1 MTNVSNS
8 IDVSNLLIIEYPHS
22 KNKDQSITIGEIP
35 LALGILEKSK
45 DNKVEE
51 NKLEEN
57 EK

>member
-45 DNKVEE
+45 DNKVE